1 MRETLSNMST
11 DAIVDFKDAE
21 TAWVVCNS
29 ESFNN
34 TL

>member
-1 MRETLSNMST
+1 MGETLSNMST
-11 DAIVDFKDAE
+11 DAIVDFKDAS